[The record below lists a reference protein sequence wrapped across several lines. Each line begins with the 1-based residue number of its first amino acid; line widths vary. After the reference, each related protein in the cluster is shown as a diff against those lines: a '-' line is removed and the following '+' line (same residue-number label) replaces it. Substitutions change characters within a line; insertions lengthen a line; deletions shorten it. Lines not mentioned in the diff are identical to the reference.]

1 MRNKFQCNKPLNG
14 LYKKIV
20 LSTII
25 AGSVLVAAPYTKAD
39 RITDMNEMAAAMNT
53 IQSGFFYNNYETV
66 AAGVEKLNAAV
77 VRVQPP
83 VEEIKEMD
91 LMTKY
96 MNRKIQMTNK
106 VVKKINKKS
115 RDIIER
121 FKSGDSTQA
130 VQAYTKI
137 MGQCMKCHR
146 ETRNW

>member
-1 MRNKFQCNKPLNG
+1 M
-14 LYKKIV
+14 KKIV
-20 LSTII
+20 LAIVLAS
-25 AGSVLVAAPYTKAD
+25 SMLVAAPYTKAD
-39 RITDMNEMAAAMNT
+39 RIVDMNDMAAAMNT

-66 AAGVEKLNAAV
+66 EAGVEKLNSAILKV
-77 VRVQPP
+77 EPP
-83 VEEIKEMD
+83 IEELEEMD

-96 MNRKIQMTNK
+96 MNRKIQMSNK

-115 RDIIER
+115 RDILER

-137 MGQCMKCHR
+137 MGQCIKCHR

>member
-1 MRNKFQCNKPLNG
+1 M
-14 LYKKIV
+14 KKIV
-20 LSTII
+20 LAIVLAS
-25 AGSVLVAAPYTKAD
+25 SMLVAAPYTKAD
-39 RITDMNEMAAAMNT
+39 RIVDMNEMAAAMNT

-66 AAGVEKLNAAV
+66 EAGVEKLNSAILKV
-77 VRVQPP
+77 EPP
-83 VEEIKEMD
+83 IEELEEMD

-96 MNRKIQMTNK
+96 MNRKIQMSNK

-115 RDIIER
+115 RDILER

-137 MGQCMKCHR
+137 MGQCIKCHR

>member
-1 MRNKFQCNKPLNG
+1 M
-14 LYKKIV
+14 KKIV
-20 LSTII
+20 LAIII

-39 RITDMNEMAAAMNT
+39 RIADMNEMAAAMNT

-66 AAGVEKLNAAV
+66 AAGVEKLNSTIV
-77 VRVQPP
+77 KVQPP
-83 VEEIKEMD
+83 IEEVEELD

-96 MNRKIQMTNK
+96 MNRKFQMTGK

-115 RDIIER
+115 RDILER

-137 MGQCMKCHR
+137 MGQCIKCHR

>member
-1 MRNKFQCNKPLNG
+1 M
-14 LYKKIV
+14 KKIV
-20 LSTII
+20 LAIII

-39 RITDMNEMAAAMNT
+39 RIADMNEMAAAMNT

-66 AAGVEKLNAAV
+66 AAGVEKLNSTIIK
-77 VRVQPP
+77 VQPP
-83 VEEIKEMD
+83 IEEVEELD

-96 MNRKIQMTNK
+96 MNRKFQMTGK

-115 RDIIER
+115 RDILER

-137 MGQCMKCHR
+137 MGQCIKCHR